1 MLVEYVSL
9 LLEIFK
15 KEEKKIKDVS
25 EYLIRFIDNSKIC
38 LVLHEL
44 DKILIDHN
52 NCNNQEYLVF
62 ILNHQ
67 LFNDKLS

>member
-1 MLVEYVSL
+1 MY
-9 LLEIFK
+9 K
-15 KEEKKIKDVS
+15 
-25 EYLIRFIDNSKIC
+25 LIHKFYY
-38 LVLHEL
+38 EL